1 METGGIVADVRAQA
15 GRIPLSA
22 PASFFVG
29 PDAAAA
35 VCPFLGALDDV
46 GVLGEAVPAYEQRNR
61 CTAYGPWQ
69 PLGQRQQELVCLTV
83 AHQTCPR
90 YVRGVR
96 YGPAGPRRRGT
107 LRSGLLVA
115 VALVAVLALGSAVVL
130 GGGLPLGAL
139 GALIAGGPAETPTP
153 TPRPTAAPTPQPT
166 ASPSPEPTP
175 TPTPEVTPSP
185 EPTVGLPTPP
195 PGSPYATLEPCPDGE
210 LCYHYKVRS
219 GDTLFGIAQRFGT
232 TVSAIRALNPAVAD
246 TNIIHVGQT
255 LKLPPP

>member
-1 METGGIVADVRAQA
+1 VPDVRAQA
-15 GRIPLSA
+15 GRIALSA
-22 PASFFVG
+22 PASFLVG

-46 GVLGEAVPAYEQRNR
+46 GVLGEAVPAYDQRNR

-96 YGPAGPRRRGT
+96 YGPAGPRRRGA
-107 LRSGLLVA
+107 LRSRLLVA
-115 VALVAVLALGSAVVL
+115 VAFIAVLGLGSAVVL

-139 GALIAGGPAETPTP
+139 GALIAGGPAETPTSTPPTSTPPPTTPP
-153 TPRPTAAPTPQPT
+153 TPRPTAT
-166 ASPSPEPTP
+166 PSPEPTP
-175 TPTPEVTPSP
+175 SPTPEETPSP
-185 EPTVGLPTPP
+185 EPTAGLPTPP
-195 PGSPYATLEPCPDGE
+195 PGSPYATLAPCPEGE
-210 LCYHYKVRS
+210 LCYLYKVRS
-219 GDTLFGIAQRFGT
+219 GDTLYAIAQAFGT
-232 TVSAIRALNPAVAD
+232 TVSAIRVLNPAVAD